1 MKFLYKV
8 NRLGCFFLI
17 SVFSILLFN
26 CKKHNDPEIV
36 DVRDS
41 AYYNTLIYY
50 LWNQNLPDYKQW
62 SNSKNGGLIP
72 NSSTIFKPHNFLL
85 VDSVME
91 SPDGIRKYSEL
102 TSNGKNADRY
112 SFAIHQIDWEKVS
125 TGSNLGYGFRR
136 KYISDSDLR
145 IVYVFS
151 SSPMGLAG
159 VKRGWKIL
167 SINGISGTTANDVSI
182 QNSLVSNSTSTFV
195 FQLPDNTQKSIPITK
210 AAYKADFILS
220 NNIITVN
227 TQKIGYISF
236 YSFLGDNN
244 GQTTLDSLTKI
255 ITGFNNAGVTDLV
268 VDLRYNG
275 GGYVS
280 VSEGF
285 ANLLAPSTA
294 KGKVMYST
302 KYNNVLTDYYNS
314 KNIALTNNFN
324 TSGSLLN
331 LSRIVFITSGE
342 TASASEL
349 LINNLKPYMT
359 VKLVGTTTYG
369 KPVGFPGILIQM
381 SKTDKTQNYYVFPIS
396 FQTVNANNEGGYFY
410 GINVDNTQ
418 NDDVTHDFGDP
429 NEANLKEAI
438 SYLTSGSFV
447 RIDNSTST
455 KKTFN
460 FNSSQEDLGG
470 FNGMI
475 QNNRNNIFP
484 LTK

>member
-1 MKFLYKV
+1 MKFYSKV
-8 NRLGCFFLI
+8 NRSICYFFI
-17 SVFSILLFN
+17 AVFAILLFN
-26 CKKHNDPEIV
+26 CKKHNDPEVV

-41 AYYNTLIYY
+41 AYYYSLIYY
-50 LWNQNLPDYKQW
+50 LWNQNLPDYTKW
-62 SNSKNGGLIP
+62 SSSKNGDLIL
-72 NSSTIFKPHNFLL
+72 NSSTIFKPHNFEL

-91 SPDGIRKYSEL
+91 APNGIRKYSEV

-159 VKRGWKIL
+159 VKRGWRII
-167 SINGISGTTANDVSI
+167 SVNGISASTANDASI
-182 QNSLVSNSTSTFV
+182 QNSLGSNTTSTFV
-195 FQLPDNTQKSIPITK
+195 FQLPDNSQKSIPITK
-210 AAYKADFILS
+210 AAYKADFVLS

-236 YSFLGDNN
+236 YSFLGDNS
-244 GQTTLDSLTKI
+244 GQTTIDTLTKI
-255 ITGFNNAGVTDLV
+255 ITKFNSAGVTDIV

-294 KGKVMYST
+294 KGKAMYST
-302 KYNNVLTDYYNS
+302 KYNQIYTDYLNS
-314 KNIALTNNFN
+314 KNIALTTNFN
-324 TSGSLLN
+324 TSNALLN
-331 LSRIVFITSGE
+331 LSRIVFITSEE

-396 FQTVNANNEGGYFY
+396 FQTVNANKEGGYFY

-429 NEANLKEAI
+429 NEGNLKEAI
-438 SYLTSGSFV
+438 AYLTTGSFV
-447 RIDNSTST
+447 RIGNSSST
-455 KKTFN
+455 KKSFN
-460 FNSSQEDLGG
+460 FNSSQEDIGG

-475 QNNRNNIFP
+475 QNNRSDINKLP
-484 LTK
+484 K